1 MADVDRFREAAS
13 SLQEIAERYG
23 RFEER
28 PEAFLDFIHELDES
42 HLQAFLDRASE
53 SLTSEGHIRPVVF
66 LRFVV
71 VERILDGKRVSA
83 DDIDEIKSH
92 IDAKNVD
99 FFDDYPELHDE
110 IANQKDRER
119 SAFQSWTLFTILHG
133 IDYRPRVHDCKTWL
147 SDIADF
153 LREKLNLS
161 DCDYHTAGFDYN
173 QNFGTD
179 HCWVAF
185 YPDEAKDHQEAY
197 QIAFMVHTEHFRYG
211 IASGDRT
218 GIEEHEDLRDMPGE
232 PRVELEKM
240 LSTYRNLIPRFHKL
254 NRELLRDETSQK
266 REVRRDEPLNK
277 ILHGPPGTGK
287 TYSVQ
292 RRAVEIIEGKR
303 QEDSSEKISGR
314 FRKYLDD
321 GQIEFVTFHPSYAY
335 EEFVEGLRYDTDEG
349 VPVVQ
354 DGILKRLTKRAV
366 NPYPQPRR
374 KENAQIWKISL
385 GRQDNP
391 NIFERCMRE
400 GEIAIG
406 WIQEHNFSNDTD
418 RASIKEVFDKHYE
431 ESESSKSGSIDSVNQ
446 FVNVLKDGDYVAV
459 YNDPESIR
467 AIGVVAGPYEY
478 HEEYDEYPHVRPVKW
493 LDKSVQRIYE
503 MNGSTNLTLKTLY
516 PLKRVS
522 MEEFSELLPSR
533 PDEAEPHVLIID
545 EINRGNLS
553 RVFGELITLLE
564 PDKRKGA
571 PNEMSTRL
579 PYSQD
584 RLTLP
589 SNLYVIG
596 TMNTADRSIALL
608 DAALRRR
615 FQFEEMMPEADVIK
629 NQLTEAL
636 DADTESSVSDSN
648 FTLSEAQISL
658 ITTVFETLN
667 ERITALV
674 DRDHQVG
681 HSYFLGLE
689 SMADLRETWYQEVLP
704 LLQEYFYE
712 DHRRLIGVLGRYDAE
727 AQKGF
732 VRTQEPTDLLGDG
745 VGGGEPIWEF
755 HRYPTGELETALR
768 NTFT

>member
-1 MADVDRFREAAS
+1 MADVDRFHEAAS

-28 PEAFLDFIHELDES
+28 TEAFLDFVHELDES
-42 HLQAFLDRASE
+42 YLRAFLERASE
-53 SLTSEGHIRPVVF
+53 SLISEGHIRPVVF
-66 LRFVV
+66 LRLVI
-71 VERILDGKRVSA
+71 VERILDGQRVSA
-83 DDIDEIKSH
+83 EDIDEIKGH

-99 FFDDYPELHDE
+99 YFDDYPELHDE

-133 IDYRPRVHDCKTWL
+133 IDYRPRVDDCKTWL
-147 SDIADF
+147 TDIADF
-153 LREKLNLS
+153 LQEKLSLA
-161 DCDYHTAGFDYN
+161 DCDYHTAGFAYN

-185 YPDEAKDHQEAY
+185 YPEEAKDHRESHQ
-197 QIAFMVHTEHFRYG
+197 VHFAIKPNSFRYG
-211 IASGDRT
+211 IMSGDRVDT
-218 GIEEHEDLRDMPGE
+218 GEHKELRSAPGDAEIDVEEMLTTYE
-232 PRVELEKM
+232 EL
-240 LSTYRNLIPRFHKL
+240 LPRFYKL
-254 NRELLRDETSQK
+254 NRELLSDETVQK
-266 REVRRDEPLNK
+266 RQARRDQPLNK

-303 QEDSSEKISGR
+303 QEDSSENISGR
-314 FRKYLDD
+314 FRKYLDE

-349 VPVVQ
+349 IPVVQ
-354 DGILKRLTKRAV
+354 DGILKRLAKRAV
-366 NPYPQPRR
+366 NPRPEPQRR
-374 KENAQIWKISL
+374 ENARVWKISL
-385 GRQDNP
+385 GRQTNP
-391 NIFERCMRE
+391 KIFERCIRE
-400 GEIAIG
+400 NEIALGYI
-406 WIQEHNFSNDTD
+406 HDYDFSECSNRD
-418 RASIKEVFDKHYE
+418 SIKEVFQKRYRD
-431 ESESSKSGSIDSVNQ
+431 SESSKSGSIDCVHQ
-446 FVNVLKDGDYVAV
+446 FVNDVEEGDYVAV

-467 AIGVVAGPYEY
+467 AIGLVTGPYEFT
-478 HEEYDEYPHVRPVKW
+478 EEYDEYPHVRTVEW
-493 LDKSVQRIYE
+493 LDRSVHRIYE
-503 MNGSTNLTLKTLY
+503 MNGSNNLTRKTLY
-516 PLKRVS
+516 PLDRVP
-522 MEEFSELLPSR
+522 MEEFLDLLPES
-533 PDEAEPHVLIID
+533 AGNLEPHVLIID

-571 PNEMSTRL
+571 PNEMSARL

-589 SNLYVIG
+589 PNLYVIG

-615 FQFEEMMPEADVIK
+615 FQFEELMPEADVIK
-629 NQLTEAL
+629 DQFTEAL
-636 DADTESSVSDSN
+636 DADAESSVSDPN

-681 HSYFLGLE
+681 HSYFLDLK
-689 SMADLRETWYQEVLP
+689 SMSDLREAWYQEVLP

-712 DHRRLIGVLGRYDAE
+712 DHRRLSAVVGRYDGE

-732 VRTQEPTDLLGDG
+732 VRIEEHTDLLGDD
-745 VGGGEPIWEF
+745 VGGSEPIWEF
-755 HRYPTGELETALR
+755 HKYQTGELETALR

>member
-28 PEAFLDFIHELDES
+28 PEAFLNFVHELDES
-42 HLQAFLDRASE
+42 HLRAFLDRASE

-66 LRFVV
+66 LRFVI
-71 VERILDGKRVSA
+71 VEGILDDQRVSA
-83 DDIDEIKSH
+83 EDIDEIKSH

-99 FFDDYPELHDE
+99 YFDDYPELHDE
-110 IANQKDRER
+110 IANQKERER
-119 SAFQSWTLFTILHG
+119 SAFQSWTPFTILHG
-133 IDYRPRVHDCKTWL
+133 IDYRPRVDDCKTWL
-147 SDIADF
+147 TDIADF
-153 LREKLNLS
+153 LQEELS
-161 DCDYHTAGFDYN
+161 LADCDYHTAGFAYN

-185 YPDEAKDHQEAY
+185 YPEAAKDHREAH
-197 QIAFMVHTEHFRYG
+197 QIFFGVRPDHFVHG
-211 IASGDRT
+211 IATGDRVGTDEHEDRRPIPGET
-218 GIEEHEDLRDMPGE
+218 GIE
-232 PRVELEKM
+232 VEEM
-240 LSTYRNLIPRFHKL
+240 IATYKELLPRFYKL
-254 NRELLRDETSQK
+254 NRELLSDETVQK
-266 REVRRDEPLNK
+266 RQTRRDHPLNK

-303 QEDSSEKISGR
+303 QEDASEKISER

-354 DGILKRLTKRAV
+354 DGILKRLAGRAI
-366 NPYPQPRR
+366 NPRPQPRR
-374 KENAQIWKISL
+374 KENARVWKISL
-385 GRQDNP
+385 GRQTNQK
-391 NIFERCMRE
+391 IYKRCIRE
-400 GEIAIG
+400 NEVALGYI
-406 WIQEHNFSNDTD
+406 HDYDFSGHSD
-418 RASIKEVFDKHYE
+418 RGSIKEVFQRRYGD
-431 ESESSKSGSIDSVNQ
+431 SESSKSGSIDCVHQ
-446 FVNVLKDGDYVAV
+446 FVNELEEGDYVAV
-459 YNDPESIR
+459 YNDPKSIR
-467 AIGVVAGPYEY
+467 AIGLVTGPYEY
-478 HEEYDEYPHVRPVKW
+478 RGEYDEYPHVRSVEW
-493 LDKSVQRIYE
+493 LDRSVHQIYE
-503 MNGSTNLTLKTLY
+503 MNGSKNLVRKSLY

-522 MEEFSELLPSR
+522 MEEFLDLLPESAGN
-533 PDEAEPHVLIID
+533 PEPHVLIID

-571 PNEMSTRL
+571 PNEMSARL

-589 SNLYVIG
+589 PNLYVIG

-629 NQLTEAL
+629 DQLTEAL
-636 DADTESSVSDSN
+636 DADTESSGSDPN

-689 SMADLRETWYQEVLP
+689 SMADLREAWYQEVLP

-732 VRTQEPTDLLGDG
+732 VQTKEPTDLLGDG

-755 HRYPTGELETALR
+755 YKYPTGELETALR